1 MASDDV
7 KRVFCCP
14 ALCMASV
21 DVRTVFCCSTD
32 CTDR

>member
-1 MASDDV
+1 MS
-7 KRVFCCP
+7 

-21 DVRTVFCCSTD
+21 DVRTVFCCSTG